1 MPLATRHQTLFGTKY
16 NGTTSATNLGSPN
29 HLDDLGAQTIISV
42 CRENGDHGG
51 NLGYLY
57 SKGAGGL
64 GPRFLLGSGVAGQ
77 TRTGLGFHSS
87 GSIGNPVRAGT
98 VGEYVR
104 GEHLFIAGTWDGSLN
119 ATGINIYLSR
129 NGSTSK
135 EVTYGTSTNGVT
147 AVAADA
153 AETVFVGNR
162 SDSLRT
168 VNGDIHYVAVCKG
181 RLSYTQIETVRQ
193 HGPFAV
199 NADWRLIFS
208 NGIDYSQYNTRP
220 ATITD
225 LSLGRNSPYPFFKRQ
240 SIGVVFSAAAALA
253 GAAADVATAAGGITT
268 QIPVAGVAVSVATA
282 TGSMTTGISVAV
294 AATVQALASGAL
306 SAQITFSGTALAS
319 ALASGDLTAGSGL
332 AGNAAATANAL
343 GSLTT
348 GISLQG
354 AAIAQALAA
363 GGLTVGAGLFG
374 AATGQAAAT
383 GQIITGIP
391 LVGAAQAYASG
402 AGNIT
407 TLLSLAGTAAAINTA
422 TGALTVSITMEGNA
436 LAQALASGQITV
448 QIKLDGAALARAA
461 ATGALTNVVTYAASA
476 SRTRLI
482 YAEYRTRTLQAEYRT
497 RPIPAEYRTRGITP

>member
-1 MPLATRHQTLFGTKY
+1 MPLATRHKTLFGAKH

-29 HLDDLGAQTIISV
+29 HLDDLGEQTIISV

-57 SKGAGGL
+57 SKGAGGA
-64 GPRFLLGSGVAGQ
+64 GPRFMLGSTVAGQ

-87 GSIGNPVRAGT
+87 GSSTNPFRAGT

-208 NGIDYSQYNTRP
+208 NGIDYSPYNTRP
-220 ATITD
+220 ASITA
-225 LSLGRNSPYPFFKRQ
+225 LGLGRNSPYPFFKRQ
-240 SIGVVFSAAAALA
+240 SVGVEFSVGGVPAAASNPIE
-253 GAAADVATAAGGITT
+253 G
-268 QIPVAGVAVSVATA
+268 
-282 TGSMTTGISVAV
+282 
-294 AATVQALASGAL
+294 
-306 SAQITFSGTALAS
+306 
-319 ALASGDLTAGSGL
+319 AGSGKYNQRGKNL
-332 AGNAAATANAL
+332 SEDEVWEYVNYLKESFRKKPEQQEALQATY
-343 GSLTT
+343 TE
-348 GISLQG
+348 
-354 AAIAQALAA
+354 LAA
-363 GGLTVGAGLFG
+363 EVEVARD
-374 AATGQAAAT
+374 
-383 GQIITGIP
+383 
-391 LVGAAQAYASG
+391 YSD
-402 AGNIT
+402 
-407 TLLSLAGTAAAINTA
+407 AIRKQLM
-422 TGALTVSITMEGNA
+422 GSEF
-436 LAQALASGQITV
+436 
-448 QIKLDGAALARAA
+448 ARM
-461 ATGALTNVVTYAASA
+461 
-476 SRTRLI
+476 
-482 YAEYRTRTLQAEYRT
+482 QAELNDLELAIRVRDKYEKWKQQEEEMEL
-497 RPIPAEYRTRGITP
+497 ILLVA